1 MQTILKINIPEDI
14 KRKFKSLCAAEGM
27 SMRDKL
33 VQLMIAEIDKSK

>member
-1 MQTILKINIPEDI
+1 MQTVLKINIPEEV

-33 VQLMIAEIDKSK
+33 LEYMREEITKHT